1 MKKKCGKFAVFFALA
16 LSLLAGCGKKA
27 EDPANEKGRY
37 EETEISLPDAAGEF
51 VQICR
56 EDEKVV
62 LYQRQENGD
71 SVSLKRF
78 VMDPQTKTFAE
89 DTPAGMVQLMLPAD
103 AYTLKIRKADAVYY
117 VYYDAQIDDE
127 NLQGFLYTCDD
138 TGMAEVT
145 PEGWAE
151 KDPQYGFVDSPQDI
165 AVTDHAVIAL
175 FYTKIERYDR
185 QTLSLAESRPLE
197 GERYEALIGMGDS
210 YALIIDGDSGT
221 MQGIGICPEDSIKVT
236 SQVDISSK
244 KSGSCA
250 ADADTAG
257 NLIVA
262 NADGLH
268 QKAKDAGQ
276 FEDLLDGSYMSFGLS
291 DSWCRGMTSD
301 MSDDTN
307 EVYYALFQNDQ
318 GQKLYQYAY
327 NPELPLKPEKELTV
341 YTLYDQATINQ
352 AATLFGKK
360 HPDTMVSVHVACADT
375 DDKEAETQR
384 NRLMTSLAAGDGE
397 DVIVLSGLDDN
408 ALAKKGVLMDLSDI
422 VTPMEENGELL
433 QAIVDGEKAAD
444 GKQQILPIRFA
455 LPLLLSKEKRASE
468 MTDLAALAKA
478 AEQTDG
484 SLLGTFTGED
494 LVETFA
500 PYFMPDIIKDKQLD
514 TEKLRTVLQELQTIA
529 AHSDL
534 IEKHKKG
541 ERASNEWDLPSTMQ
555 AALCQISGFND
566 AMFDLAIINLVK
578 GDYTSFENA
587 YIPTVE
593 IGVNANTKQAD
604 LAKEFAAFVMS
615 REVQDGDFYDG
626 FPVNKESLH
635 MQVNLD
641 RSNYAAYT
649 TIEGADGQEIGLD
662 IEQIKAADAD
672 RLETICE
679 SLSQKT
685 MQDAKVLEELKK
697 TVPAYLLGRQSLD
710 DTISKIQDG
719 VKIYL
724 AE

>member
-1 MKKKCGKFAVFFALA
+1 M
-16 LSLLAGCGKKA
+16 
-27 EDPANEKGRY
+27 
-37 EETEISLPDAAGEF
+37 
-51 VQICR
+51 
-56 EDEKVV
+56 
-62 LYQRQENGD
+62 
-71 SVSLKRF
+71 
-78 VMDPQTKTFAE
+78 
-89 DTPAGMVQLMLPAD
+89 
-103 AYTLKIRKADAVYY
+103 
-117 VYYDAQIDDE
+117 YYDAQIDDE

-151 KDPQYGFVDSPQDI
+151 KDPQYGFVDTPEDI

-221 MQGIGICPEDSIKVT
+221 MQGIGICPEDSIKVI

-268 QKAKDAGQ
+268 RKAKDAGQ

-301 MSDDTN
+301 MSDGTN

-444 GKQQILPIRFA
+444 GKQQILPVRFA

-541 ERASNEWDLPSTMQ
+541 ERASNEWDLPSAMQ

-672 RLETICE
+672 RLEAICD
-679 SLSQKT
+679 SLSKKT
-685 MQDAKVLEELKK
+685 VKDAKVLEELEKA
-697 TVPAYLLGRQSLD
+697 VPAYLLGRQSLD

>member
-1 MKKKCGKFAVFFALA
+1 MKKKCGKFAVFFVLV

-37 EETEISLPDAAGEF
+37 EETEIALPDAAGA

-89 DTPAGMVQLMLPAD
+89 DTPAGMAQLTLPAD

-244 KSGSCA
+244 KSGSYA
-250 ADADTAG
+250 ADADAAG

-301 MSDDTN
+301 MSDGTN

-360 HPDTMVSVHVACADT
+360 HPDTMVSVHVACTDM
-375 DDKEAETQR
+375 DDKEAETER

-444 GKQQILPIRFA
+444 GKQQILPVRFA
-455 LPLLLSKEKRASE
+455 LPLLFSKEKRASE

-494 LVETFA
+494 LVDTFA
-500 PYFMPDIIKDKQLD
+500 PYFMPDIITDKQLD

-534 IEKHKKG
+534 IEKYKKG

-555 AALCQISGFND
+555 AVLCQISGFND

-593 IGVNANTKQAD
+593 IGVNANTKQAE

-626 FPVNKESLH
+626 FPVNKGSLH
-635 MQVNLD
+635 MQVGLD
-641 RSNYAAYT
+641 RSDYAAYT

-662 IEQIKAADAD
+662 IESIKAADAD

-679 SLSQKT
+679 SLSKKT

-697 TVPAYLLGRQSLD
+697 AVPDYLLGRQSLD

>member
-1 MKKKCGKFAVFFALA
+1 MKKKCGKFAVFFVLA
-16 LSLLAGCGKKA
+16 LSLLAGCGKTA

-89 DTPAGMVQLMLPAD
+89 DTPAGMAQLTLPVD
-103 AYTLKIRKADAVYY
+103 AYTLKIRKADSVYY
-117 VYYDAQIDDE
+117 VYYDAQMGED
-127 NLQGFLYTCDD
+127 LQGFLYTCDD

-185 QTLSLAESRPLE
+185 QTLALAESRALE
-197 GERYEALIGMGDS
+197 GERYESLIGMGDS

-221 MQGIGICPEDSIKVT
+221 MQGIGICPEDSTKPT

-250 ADADTAG
+250 AAADDAG

-268 QKAKDAGQ
+268 RKAKDAQQ
-276 FEDLLDGSYMSFGLS
+276 FEDLMDGSYMSFGLS
-291 DSWCRGMTSD
+291 DSWCRGMTC
-301 MSDDTN
+301 DTN

-327 NPELPLKPEKELTV
+327 NPELALKPEKELTV

-352 AATLFGKK
+352 AATLFQKK

-375 DDKEAETQR
+375 DDKEAETER

-397 DVIVLSGLDDN
+397 DVLVLSGLDDN
-408 ALAKKGVLMDLSDI
+408 ALAQKGVLMDLSDI
-422 VTPMEENGELL
+422 VTSMEENGELL

-444 GKQQILPIRFA
+444 GKQQILPVRFA

-478 AEQTDG
+478 AEQTEG

-500 PYFMPDIIKDKQLD
+500 PYFMPDIITDKQLD

-534 IEKHKKG
+534 IEKYKKG

-555 AALCQISGFND
+555 AVLCQISGFND

-578 GDYTSFENA
+578 GNYTSFENA

-593 IGVNANTKQAD
+593 IGVNAGTKQAD

-635 MQVNLD
+635 MQVSLD
-641 RSNYAAYT
+641 RSDYAAYT

-662 IEQIKAADAD
+662 IEPIKAPDAD
-672 RLETICE
+672 KLEAVCE
-679 SLSQKT
+679 SLSKKT

-697 TVPAYLLGRQSLD
+697 AVPDYLLGRQSLD

>member
-1 MKKKCGKFAVFFALA
+1 M
-16 LSLLAGCGKKA
+16 
-27 EDPANEKGRY
+27 Y
-37 EETEISLPDAAGEF
+37 
-51 VQICR
+51 CR

-62 LYQRQENGD
+62 LYQRQEKGD
-71 SVSLKRF
+71 NVSLKRF

-89 DTPAGMVQLMLPAD
+89 DTPAGMAQLTLPAD

-151 KDPQYGFVDSPQDI
+151 KDPQYGFVDTPEDI

-221 MQGIGICPEDSIKVT
+221 MQGIGICPEDSIKVI

-268 QKAKDAGQ
+268 RKAKDAGQ

-301 MSDDTN
+301 MSDGTN

-327 NPELPLKPEKELTV
+327 NPELSLKPEKELTV

-444 GKQQILPIRFA
+444 GKQQILPVRFA

-635 MQVNLD
+635 MQVSLD
-641 RSNYAAYT
+641 RSDYAAYT

-685 MQDAKVLEELKK
+685 MQDAKVLEELEKA
-697 TVPAYLLGRQSLD
+697 VPAYLLGRQSLD